1 LNRFRSRFK
10 HHLDDNLV
18 HIHKNLY
25 ISPADP
31 LYYEKVIRYLDPYSP
46 EAHFKLGQKHQS
58 KGNVPK
64 AKFHYQETLRTY
76 PSPYYSAANK
86 ALRQLSMKTG
96 EKSAHVSSA
105 AAEEHANEAKSPFI
119 SMLMIVLLVLNILI
133 VVLYFSADSIST
145 TISKVKHWPVGKEVT
160 YETTDIQ
167 YLMHFPYETPRGKI
181 ESAIHKQAVDLGH
194 IHTKQ
199 NILIYGLQTSTQ
211 SIDKNAIPLLD
222 KNVPDKAFVIAEYN
236 ASMDQTV
243 KIRFLD
249 PEINQKQPLTAIG
262 ANLVRTALDSYIRDF
277 GKPPESLDQLIQ
289 DYPHNYLSF
298 IPLESTSHSNK
309 VASTYS
315 GEGGWVYD
323 AFSDNLAMMFYPNSH
338 ERTRLPYEPIHIEIV
353 KSEHSLKLISGSQLI
368 MEKNAGLG
376 ANQQTPEAHFTVL
389 NRVLNPQGN
398 KQGVYGSAGLG
409 LGMLAIHGTND
420 ESSVGMD
427 RSLGC
432 IRLINSD
439 INQLFAFVP
448 KGTVVEIADQG
459 AASSNNELQELPIT
473 NEIIPSAAP
482 SIIETSIDQTFQ
494 WLG

>member
-1 LNRFRSRFK
+1 MNRSRSRFK
-10 HHLDDNLV
+10 NHLDDNLV

-31 LYYEKVIRYLDPYSP
+31 LYYEKVIRYLDPHSP
-46 EAHFKLGQKHQS
+46 EAHFKLGEKHQT
-58 KGNVPK
+58 KGNLPK
-64 AKFHYQETLRTY
+64 AKFHYQEALRTY

-86 ALRQLSMKTG
+86 ALRLLTLKKG
-96 EKSAHVSSA
+96 EKSAHAESA
-105 AAEEHANEAKSPFI
+105 AAVEHADEVKSPFI
-119 SMLMIVLLVLNILI
+119 SMLLIVLLVLNILI
-133 VVLYFSADSIST
+133 VMLYFSADSIST
-145 TISKVKHWPVGKEVT
+145 TISKIKHWPVGKEVT
-160 YETTDIQ
+160 YETTDIP

-181 ESAIHKQAVDLGH
+181 ESTIHKQAIDLAH
-194 IHTKQ
+194 THTKQ
-199 NILIYGLQTSTQ
+199 NIIIYGFQSSTQ
-211 SIDKNAIPLLD
+211 TIDKNAIPLLD
-222 KNVPDKAFVIAEYN
+222 KNITDKAFVIAEYN

-249 PEINQKQPLTAIG
+249 PEINQKLPLSAIG
-262 ANLVRTALDSYIRDF
+262 ANLVRTALDTYIRDF

-315 GEGGWVYD
+315 GEGGWVYNT
-323 AFSDNLAMMFYPNSH
+323 FSDNMASMFYPNSL

-368 MEKNAGLG
+368 MVKKAGLG
-376 ANQQTPEAHFTVL
+376 ADQQTPEANFTVQ
-389 NRVLNPQGN
+389 NRVLHPRGN

-409 LGMLAIHGTND
+409 LGKLAIHGTND
-420 ESSVGMD
+420 ESSIGTD

-432 IRLINSD
+432 IRLMNSD
-439 INQLFAFVP
+439 INQLFAFVS
-448 KGTVVEIADQG
+448 KGTVVEIANQG
-459 AASSNNELQELPIT
+459 STSTNNDREELPIT
-473 NEIIPSAAP
+473 SEIIPAIAP

>member
-1 LNRFRSRFK
+1 MNRSRSRFK
-10 HHLDDNLV
+10 NHLDDNLV

-46 EAHFKLGQKHQS
+46 EAHFKLGQKHQT
-58 KGNVPK
+58 KGNLPK

-86 ALRQLSMKTG
+86 ALRQLSLKTG
-96 EKSAHVSSA
+96 EKSAHAESA
-105 AAEEHANEAKSPFI
+105 AAEEHVNEAKSPFI
-119 SMLMIVLLVLNILI
+119 SMLLIVLLLLNILI

-145 TISKVKHWPVGKEVT
+145 TISKVKHWPVGKEIT
-160 YETTDIQ
+160 YETTDIP
-167 YLMHFPYETPRGKI
+167 YLMHFPYETPRVRI
-181 ESAIHKQAVDLGH
+181 ESAIHKQAIDLGH
-194 IHTKQ
+194 THTKQ
-199 NILIYGLQTSTQ
+199 NILIYGLQSSTQ
-211 SIDKNAIPLLD
+211 IIDKNAIPLLD
-222 KNVPDKAFVIAEYN
+222 KHVPDQAFVIAEYN

-249 PEINQKQPLTAIG
+249 PEIDQKLPLSAIG
-262 ANLVRTALDSYIRDF
+262 ANLVRTALDTYIQDF

-298 IPLESTSHSNK
+298 IPLESISHSNK
-309 VASTYS
+309 VASAYS
-315 GEGGWVYD
+315 GEGGWVYN
-323 AFSDNLAMMFYPNSH
+323 AFSDNMALMFYPNNL
-338 ERTRLPYEPIHIEIV
+338 ERTSLPYEPIHIEIV

-368 MEKNAGLG
+368 MVKKAGLG
-376 ANQQTPEAHFTVL
+376 ANQQTPEAHFAVQ
-389 NRVLNPQGN
+389 NRVLNPQGS
-398 KQGVYGSAGLG
+398 KQGVYGTAGLG

-420 ESSVGMD
+420 ESSVGTD

-459 AASSNNELQELPIT
+459 TPSSNNDREELPIT
-473 NEIIPSAAP
+473 SEIIPA
-482 SIIETSIDQTFQ
+482 IIPPIRETSMKQTFL

>member
-1 LNRFRSRFK
+1 MNRSRSRFK
-10 HHLDDNLV
+10 NHLDDNLV

-46 EAHFKLGQKHQS
+46 EAHFKLGQKHQN
-58 KGNVPK
+58 KGNLPK

-86 ALRQLSMKTG
+86 ALRQLSLKKG
-96 EKSAHVSSA
+96 EKSAHAESA
-105 AAEEHANEAKSPFI
+105 AAEEHVNEAKSPFI
-119 SMLMIVLLVLNILI
+119 SMLLIVLLVLNILI

-160 YETTDIQ
+160 YETTDIP
-167 YLMHFPYETPRGKI
+167 YLMHFPYETPRAKI
-181 ESAIHKQAVDLGH
+181 ESAIHKQAIDLGH
-194 IHTKQ
+194 THTKQ
-199 NILIYGLQTSTQ
+199 NILIYGLQSSTQ
-211 SIDKNAIPLLD
+211 AIDNAIPLLD
-222 KNVPDKAFVIAEYN
+222 KNAPDKAFVIAEYN

-249 PEINQKQPLTAIG
+249 PEFNQKLPLSAIG
-262 ANLVRTALDSYIRDF
+262 ANLVRTALDTYIRDF

-315 GEGGWVYD
+315 GEGGWVYN
-323 AFSDNLAMMFYPNSH
+323 AFSDNMALMFYPNSL
-338 ERTRLPYEPIHIEIV
+338 ERTRFPYEPIHIEIV
-353 KSEHSLKLISGSQLI
+353 KSEHSLKLISGSLLI
-368 MEKNAGLG
+368 MVKKAGLG
-376 ANQQTPEAHFTVL
+376 ANQQTPEANFTVQ
-389 NRVLNPQGN
+389 NRVLNPQGI

-420 ESSVGMD
+420 ESSVGSD

-459 AASSNNELQELPIT
+459 TPSSNIDWEELPIT
-473 NEIIPSAAP
+473 SEIIPADAP
-482 SIIETSIDQTFQ
+482 PISETSMDQTFQ